1 MADMEYVVSCRT
13 PLPTSRAVPQTTAF
27 TSAPS
32 ITIAGYP
39 EGLFLF
45 EPKPL
50 VTLDLAEFNS
60 NCFIVLVWSVPETDL
75 YDHYRRPG
83 TA

>member
-1 MADMEYVVSCRT
+1 MEYVVSCRT
-13 PLPTSRAVPQTTAF
+13 PLSTSRAVPQTTAF

-39 EGLFLF
+39 EGLLSF
-45 EPKPL
+45 EPQPL
-50 VTLDLAEFNS
+50 VTLDLVEFK
-60 NCFIVLVWSVPETDL
+60 FIAWSVPESYL
-75 YDHYRRPG
+75 YVRYGRPG